1 MNQALKPWTTP
12 QANHWYDTQPFLH
25 GANYIPSSAVN
36 QLEMFQPAT
45 FDLARN
51 EQEIALAASLG
62 LNVLRIFLHDLLWPQ
77 PGFLDRFDQILSLA
91 EANQIRILPVLFDS
105 CWDPEPV
112 PGPQLAPIPG
122 VHNSRWV
129 QSPGRTLLTN
139 PAAEPALAAY
149 VQGVVAAF
157 RDDPRIL
164 AWDLWNEPDNGWG
177 AYAATEPPDKLTH
190 VERLLP
196 KVFAWARAAEP
207 TQPLTSA
214 LWAGDFARPSPI
226 QRIQLN
232 ESDILSFHNYEL
244 PESFL
249 SRIASLRPHRRPIL
263 CTEYMARQ
271 QGSTLAAI
279 LPLAQRERVAAI
291 HWGLVAGK
299 TQTWLPWDSW
309 QHPYLTSQPSV
320 WCHDLFH
327 PDLTPYREDEANLLR
342 SLIR

>member
-1 MNQALKPWTTP
+1 MRWTTT
-12 QANHWYDTQPFLH
+12 QANAWYDAQPFLR
-25 GANYIPSSAVN
+25 GANYIPSNAVN
-36 QLEMFQPAT
+36 QLEMFQAET

-62 LNVLRIFLHDLLWPQ
+62 LNVLRIFLHDLLWTQ
-77 PGFLDRFDQILSLA
+77 PGFLDRFRQVLNLA
-91 EANQIRILPVLFDS
+91 ATHNIRVLPVLFDS
-105 CWDPEPV
+105 CWDPEPIA
-112 PGPQLAPIPG
+112 GPQPKPIPG

-129 QSPGRTLLTN
+129 QGPGRALLTD
-139 PAAEPALAAY
+139 ASAEPHLEAY
-149 VQGVVAAF
+149 IQGLIAAF

-177 AYAATEPPDKLTH
+177 AYAAAEPLDKLIH

-196 KVFAWARAAEP
+196 KVLAWARAAQP

-214 LWAGDFARPSPI
+214 LWAGDFADPSPI
-226 QRIQLN
+226 QRTQLE
-232 ESDILSFHNYEL
+232 ESDVLSFHNYEL
-244 PESFL
+244 PDSFL
-249 SRIASLRPHRRPIL
+249 ARIESLRPHARPIL

-309 QHPYLTSQPSV
+309 LHPYVDAEPAV

-327 PDLTPYREDEANLLR
+327 PDLRPYREDETALLR